1 MGQDRIVFHAHRAI
15 QFVVFKL
22 LICCFEETRFD
33 VRASF
38 TRRPVSHIIKPGDTT
53 KGYSNPRDFS

>member
-1 MGQDRIVFHAHRAI
+1 MGQDIIVFHAHRAI

-38 TRRPVSHIIKPGDTT
+38 TKSPVSNIIKPGDIT
-53 KGYSNPRDFS
+53 KEL